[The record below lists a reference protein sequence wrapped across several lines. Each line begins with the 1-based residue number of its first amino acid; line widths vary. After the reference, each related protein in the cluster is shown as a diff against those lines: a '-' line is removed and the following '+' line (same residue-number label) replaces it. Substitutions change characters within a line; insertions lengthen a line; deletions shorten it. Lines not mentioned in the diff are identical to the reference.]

1 MATHSLPS
9 QAFHGASVV
18 DRVAAV
24 VGRVGRW
31 LQPAPAARTNPED
44 PAVVAA
50 RKVREYAQRLQHQDP
65 RMAAELLAAADRHER
80 LHAR

>member
-31 LQPAPAARTNPED
+31 LQPAPQPNIAQDD
-44 PAVVAA
+44 PAAVAA
-50 RKVREYAQRLQHQDP
+50 RKVREYALKLQTQDP

>member
-18 DRVAAV
+18 DRIAAV
-24 VGRVGRW
+24 VGRIGKW
-31 LQPAPAARTNPED
+31 LRPVARTTEHED
-44 PAVVAA
+44 NAVVAA
-50 RKVREYAQRLQHQDP
+50 RKVRDYALGLQAQDP
-65 RMAAELLAAADRHER
+65 RMAAELMAAADRHER

>member
-18 DRVAAV
+18 DRLAAV
-24 VGRVGRW
+24 AGRIGRW
-31 LQPAPAARTNPED
+31 LQPAPRTAAED
-44 PAVVAA
+44 PAIVAA
-50 RKVREYAQRLQHQDP
+50 RKVREYALRLQAQDP
-65 RMAAELLAAADRHER
+65 RMAAELIAAADRHER